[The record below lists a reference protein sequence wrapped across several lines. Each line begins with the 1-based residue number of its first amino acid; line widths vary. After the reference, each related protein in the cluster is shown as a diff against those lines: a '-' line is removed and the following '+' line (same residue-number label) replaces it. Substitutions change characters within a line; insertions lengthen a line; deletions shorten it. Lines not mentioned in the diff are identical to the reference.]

1 MEIMYVISE
10 TGYIMIEIYKWLQPE
25 CPPATWLTF
34 TLVCIVYGEKCNN
47 GKCNLDHWSA
57 SIEAQRKQHF
67 LNDEN
72 MVAEQATP
80 VGSGDGGCAPA
91 RHRVSISLPT
101 STANCVRAKQQ
112 PYKSIL
118 GGCFISWAE
127 ENNPLHRL
135 ISDTGLKPNFD

>member
-72 MVAEQATP
+72 MVLQNKQHLLEAAT
-80 VGSGDGGCAPA
+80 VDVRLHGIGS
-91 RHRVSISLPT
+91 
-101 STANCVRAKQQ
+101 Q
-112 PYKSIL
+112 
-118 GGCFISWAE
+118 
-127 ENNPLHRL
+127 
-135 ISDTGLKPNFD
+135 